1 MIEVQEMFALVAVC
15 NRPGAINAEGRE
27 CLFRCPQ
34 ASMKPAIFQALFHAA
49 TVGAGSAPER
59 SCSGSDHPRPAGEIP
74 PQPFALSGS
83 QSGVTEEAL
92 HGFGLICSGLK
103 QHNGTLLQ
111 QLP

>member
-49 TVGAGSAPER
+49 AMGAGSAPER
-59 SCSGSDHPRPAGEIP
+59 SCPGSDHPLPGAEIA
-74 PQPFALSGS
+74 PQPFALPGL
-83 QSGVTEEAL
+83 QTGVTKEAL
-92 HGFGLICSGLK
+92 HGFGLVCSGLE